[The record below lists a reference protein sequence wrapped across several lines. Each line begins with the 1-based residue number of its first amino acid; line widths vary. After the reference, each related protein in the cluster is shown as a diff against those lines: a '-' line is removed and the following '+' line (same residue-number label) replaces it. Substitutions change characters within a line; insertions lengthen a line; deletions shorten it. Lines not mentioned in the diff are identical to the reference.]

1 MKRVDDQLKRLQGEK
16 RSFDILSLAVE
27 RMVKPVTFYGEKG
40 ESSTEAHHASGK
52 DSKGEIER
60 ITMSSGKR
68 QKMIHG
74 CEEDH
79 KQNPNR
85 DACSTSLCSVESKRR
100 EQVVTNKKV
109 KRREP
114 VEERGRTPEWL
125 VKVMR
130 EENGTD
136 VKMITKKDLV
146 CSDLNEHYA
155 RLLIPWNGITDMDFM
170 NEEELGI
177 VHQHYIKATKKGLDI
192 TLVDLKGKRWGLNLR
207 RWDMGPNSN
216 YVLATGWNKVAAEN
230 ELEIGQTLRIWS
242 FRTLGKKVVAGADRT
257 PDKLFIAFVPL
268 DPAPALSL
276 VRDPAPSSPR
286 AQAEAQ
292 EESDRVFPVPYY
304 NWEDPNILAEVC
316 ERTTRLEALQEADRR
331 SSLVPVTELD
341 LELRL

>member
-1 MKRVDDQLKRLQGEK
+1 MERVDYDQLKRLQGEK
-16 RSFDILSLAVE
+16 RSF
-27 RMVKPVTFYGEKG
+27 RMVKPFTYYGEKG
-40 ESSTEAHHASGK
+40 ESSTEAHHASVN
-52 DSKGEIER
+52 DSKREIKR
-60 ITMSSGKR
+60 ITMSSCSSGKR
-68 QKMIHG
+68 QKMIHV
-74 CEEDH
+74 CEEDP
-79 KQNPNR
+79 KQNPNH
-85 DACSTSLCSVESKRR
+85 DACSTSLCHEESKRR
-100 EQVVTNKKV
+100 GQVVTNKKV

-177 VHQHYIKATKKGLDI
+177 VHQHYIKVTKKGLDF

-216 YVLATGWNKVAAEN
+216 YVLATGWNKVAADN
-230 ELEIGQTLRIWS
+230 RLEIGQTLWIWS
-242 FRTLGKKVVAGADRT
+242 FRTLGNKVVAGADRT

-276 VRDPAPSSPR
+276 SLALVRDPAPCSPP

-292 EESDRVFPVPYY
+292 EESVRVFPVPYN
-304 NWEDPNILAEVC
+304 NW
-316 ERTTRLEALQEADRR
+316 ERTTRLEALQESGRR